1 MSTPVTTLRTTER
14 IGRILTIINDE
25 SKAHNGFPVVE
36 DYDPESFEGVSQQL
50 GQNCSLGRGVVT
62 ELNCAQ

>member
-36 DYDPESFEGVSQQL
+36 DYDPESFEGVSPE
-50 GQNCSLGRGVVT
+50 RGHKLQT
-62 ELNCAQ
+62 ATDNDFLN